1 MDINL
6 FKIFFF
12 SDLTTSKTIKG
23 ETVAMNAG
31 QQSNFSDL
39 FYGIAEQIASQQ
51 NWMLGD
57 AFTDILDLIDDDEHK
72 QIVII
77 DHILS
82 VF

>member
-1 MDINL
+1 MDLNL
-6 FKIFFF
+6 FKKNFF